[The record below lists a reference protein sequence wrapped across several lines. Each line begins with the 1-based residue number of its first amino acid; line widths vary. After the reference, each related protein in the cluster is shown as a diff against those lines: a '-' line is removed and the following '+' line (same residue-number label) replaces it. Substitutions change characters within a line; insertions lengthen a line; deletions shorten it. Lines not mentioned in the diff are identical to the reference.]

1 MVYNTEGFST
11 RLRLL
16 REARGFTQEDLA
28 ERANMSAHYVGNLE
42 QNIRHPSLNALLRLC
57 AALGT
62 TPNDLFQDSISED
75 MLQGRC
81 VSVPDDYALRDAYAE
96 VAQALGDWL
105 EPDEYSFYAPP
116 PECDTLIDEAPE
128 PLISLAELL
137 DDESLRDP

>member
-1 MVYNTEGFST
+1 MIYNTEAFSM

-28 ERANMSAHYVGNLE
+28 QRANMSAHYVGNLE
-42 QNIRHPSLNALLRLC
+42 QNIRHPSLNALLKLC

-75 MLQGRC
+75 MLNGRC
-81 VSVPDDYALRDAYAE
+81 VSVPDDYSLRDIRAE
-96 VAQALGDWL
+96 LAQALGDWL
-105 EPDEYSFYAPP
+105 EPDDYSFYIEPP
-116 PECDTLIDEAPE
+116 VCDTLIDEAPE

-137 DDESLRDP
+137 CDESDRDS